1 MLCNLE
7 SRDDYFGVLFLWY
20 DNQKQTIQMFLLD
33 EHALE
38 ILETVMAYMV
48 FNGNKIK
55 KMIKQLHL
63 IIFIQTGIKRTL
75 V

>member
-33 EHALE
+33 EHAFE
-38 ILETVMAYMV
+38 MANMI